1 MEDLERDGGV
11 DRGGAT
17 SQPGPRSS
25 SFRRRGGADRLF
37 AVLGFGEIVM
47 LTVAALVTITLLV
60 YLNKALE
67 HQPAV
72 LTPTVVATPTR

>member
-1 MEDLERDGGV
+1 V
-11 DRGGAT
+11 K
-17 SQPGPRSS
+17 
-25 SFRRRGGADRLF
+25 LF

-47 LTVAALVTITLLV
+47 LTAAALMTITLLV

-72 LTPTVVATPTR
+72 LTPTVVATATATPAR